1 MFDQLAR
8 RPSPPDPSP
17 GPKEKRLQLARG
29 SWASRCVAVS
39 VWIVV
44 LAASTACDA
53 FERDYDAWV
62 DTLASGRVR
71 VYNRDLL
78 RSSPEPD
85 FVLVEEM
92 RLGEAPG
99 RLVAEG
105 PEVFGN
111 VVGLAVDGAGRT
123 YVADETDQEIRVFD
137 PQGDF
142 LRRFGRRGE
151 APGEFQDLR
160 GIVWHPSGV
169 ILAMDIGA
177 RRVTAFDSLGT
188 VLATASHHEEA
199 GNLGPFWRADTDTLG
214 FVHER
219 DPDSPTWA
227 GRVLRHQLLDDLT
240 LDTVDTIALAARG
253 PHFDTIPTNW
263 KPLWSTG
270 PDGSMWHG
278 NTNRFLFLKVTDRK
292 DTTLAVELRRPT
304 PRLEG
309 RARDSLGA
317 VWGLPSNAL
326 PRYKAVLTSFHVAR
340 DGGLWVWNPHVGQTW
355 GRWEVFDGNGYHLGQ
370 AATPVLLAAEPRP
383 VFGPGTI
390 TGVTRDDAGV
400 QYVVRLRVHGMD

>member
-1 MFDQLAR
+1 MLGDLTG
-8 RPSPPDPSP
+8 RPSPDPTHP
-17 GPKEKRLQLARG
+17 QPEGETLQPASG
-29 SWASRCVAVS
+29 SRAFRYAAS
-39 VWIVV
+39 VWI
-44 LAASTACDA
+44 LALALSSACDA

-71 VYNRDLL
+71 VYNRDLP
-78 RSSPEPD
+78 RSSPAPE
-85 FVLVEEM
+85 FVLVEEL
-92 RLGEAPG
+92 RLGQAPGRTSGEAP
-99 RLVAEG
+99 VA
-105 PEVFGN
+105 FGN
-111 VVGLAVDGAGRT
+111 VVGLAEDEVGRI
-123 YVADETDQEIRVFD
+123 YVADETDQGIRIFG

-142 LRRFGRRGE
+142 LRRFGRQGE

-160 GIVWHPSGV
+160 GVAWHPSGV
-169 ILAMDIGA
+169 LLAMDIGA

-188 VLATASHHEEA
+188 VLATTGHHEEA

-278 NTNRFLFLKVTDRK
+278 NTNRFRFIKVTAPN
-292 DTTLAVELRRPT
+292 DTTLEVELRRPT

-317 VWGLPSNAL
+317 AWGLPSNAL
-326 PRYKAVLTSFHVAR
+326 PRYKAVLTSFHVAP

-390 TGVTRDDAGV
+390 TGVTRDEAGV
-400 QYVVRLRVHGMD
+400 QYVVRLRVRGMD

>member
-1 MFDQLAR
+1 MFDEVAG
-8 RPSPPDPSP
+8 RPSPDPTHP
-17 GPKEKRLQLARG
+17 RLEGETLQPASGAR
-29 SWASRCVAVS
+29 ASCYAAS
-39 VWIVV
+39 VWILG
-44 LAASTACDA
+44 LALSAACDA

-92 RLGEAPG
+92 RLGQAPG
-99 RLVAEG
+99 RTATAG
-105 PEVFGN
+105 PGTFSN
-111 VVGLAVDGAGRT
+111 VVGLAVDEAGRT
-123 YVADETDQEIRVFD
+123 YVADETDQGIRVFG

-142 LRRFGRRGE
+142 LRRFGRQGE

-160 GIVWHPSGV
+160 GVAWHPSGV
-169 ILAMDIGA
+169 LLAMDIGA

-199 GNLGPFWRADTDTLG
+199 GNPGPFWQADTDTLG

-227 GRVLRHQLLDDLT
+227 GRVLKHQLLDDLT
-240 LDTVDTIALAARG
+240 LDTVDTIALASRG

-263 KPLWSTG
+263 KPLWSAG

-278 NTNRFLFLKVTDRK
+278 NTNRFFFLKVTARK

-304 PRLEG
+304 PRLGG
-309 RARDSLGA
+309 RERDSLGA
-317 VWGLPSNAL
+317 AWGLPSNAL
-326 PRYKAVLTSFHVAR
+326 PRYKAVLTSFHAAR

-400 QYVVRLRVHGMD
+400 QYVVRLRVPGMD

>member
-1 MFDQLAR
+1 MQVAR
-8 RPSPPDPSP
+8 R
-17 GPKEKRLQLARG
+17 

-44 LAASTACDA
+44 LTSSTACDA

-78 RSSPEPD
+78 RSSPAPD

-92 RLGEAPG
+92 RLGQAPG
-99 RLVAEG
+99 RTG
-105 PEVFGN
+105 SDSPEVFGR
-111 VVGLAVDGAGRT
+111 VVGLAVDEVGRT
-123 YVADETDQEIRVFD
+123 YVANGADQGIRVFD

-142 LRRFGRRGE
+142 LRRFGRRGD

-160 GIVWHPSGV
+160 GVAWHPSGV
-169 ILAMDIGA
+169 LLAMDIGA
-177 RRVTAFDSLGT
+177 RRVTAFDSLGS
-188 VLATASHHEEA
+188 VLATAGHHEEA
-199 GNLGPFWRADTDTLG
+199 GNLGPFWRTDTDTLG
-214 FVHER
+214 FIHER

-240 LDTVDTIALAARG
+240 LETVDTIALAARG

-263 KPLWSTG
+263 KPLWSAG

-317 VWGLPSNAL
+317 AWGLPSNAL

-340 DGGLWVWNPHVGQTW
+340 GGGIWVWNPHVGQTW

-370 AATPVLLAAEPRP
+370 AATPVLLAVEPRP

-390 TGVTRDDAGV
+390 TGVTQDDAGV
-400 QYVVRLRVHGMD
+400 QYVVRLRVPGVD